1 MCVTLNIHG
10 LISLSLYYTLLLKG
24 PKSSLTACGSGS
36 DPNRANINIFPWSV
50 GFLYINKGNSQFSWK
65 EQTPPLQIHY
75 FSMFF
80 KPKHPVHF
88 GKYSDP
94 LDLFHVFTLG
104 QTIDSLFNGFSL
116 TEK

>member
-75 FSMFF
+75 FNILFLFQRFSSRNVRT
-80 KPKHPVHF
+80 PV
-88 GKYSDP
+88 
-94 LDLFHVFTLG
+94 
-104 QTIDSLFNGFSL
+104 SLHCWSARNQVVDVASHSA
-116 TEK
+116 